1 MSFRRPYGVNSLAGK
16 ILSLLH
22 ILSALPFL
30 HSPRRI
36 QSDLALPA
44 PRPPANGMVYA
55 GANLGHGRGIGFPR
69 SIHDHGLIIGP

>member
-1 MSFRRPYGVNSLAGK
+1 MDFMRLYGANSLAGT

-30 HSPRRI
+30 PSPRRI
-36 QSDLALPA
+36 QSALL
-44 PRPPANGMVYA
+44 PANGMVYA

-69 SIHDHGLIIGP
+69 SIHDHGLIVGL